1 MPPVVRSARELLRRP
16 GGWVPALVIA
26 GAGSLGVL
34 LPLFELPGLELG
46 LAVATLC
53 TLLGGWTGA
62 AGAEELRKVPRPSVP
77 RVPAPVSYTHLTLP
91 TN

>member
-16 GGWVPALVIA
+16 AGWVPAGVVAIGGTAL
-26 GAGSLGVL
+26 VL

-46 LAVATLC
+46 LAVSALC

-62 AGAEELRKVPRPSVP
+62 EAADELRKIPR
-77 RVPAPVSYTHLTLP
+77 
-91 TN
+91 